1 MAVTELSPRPVLT
14 SSGRPCSAS
23 RTRSCVRGRSSP
35 TSGAR
40 CRSRRSRTR
49 SSCTAFASSTIVMAA
64 SPSVADCSTGRMGA
78 VRFVILGAGA
88 VGGTV
93 GGLLHDAGHEVV
105 LVARGAHAAAMRTD
119 GLRLATPDRV
129 VTAHVEVVDDP
140 TALKLRDDDLLVAA
154 TKTQDTTAL
163 LDIAAR
169 LTVNGT
175 SAGAAPPPL
184 FPATPP
190 RLTVNGP
197 AAAAV
202 LPLFCVQNG
211 VANERI
217 AARRFADVHG
227 VVVMLPAVL
236 LDPGRIEAQGAPY
249 SGLLDVGRWPRGT
262 TDADETLAAAFT
274 ASNFL
279 SRATPGVMRW
289 KYAKLLRNLGNAIEA
304 LCGHDL
310 DGDDMKVVRDLD
322 GVLRVEAEACLTAA
336 GIDWSSDDEW
346 VARRGDHV
354 QHAPVEG
361 RARSGGSS
369 WQSLA
374 RGLRSIEADY
384 LNGEI
389 ALLGRQYD
397 VPTPANVALQRLAN
411 AAAHRGARPGST
423 PVRDV
428 VAAIDLEK
436 GDTSA

>member
-14 SSGRPCSAS
+14 SSGRPCNAS
-23 RTRSCVRGRSSP
+23 RTRSCVRRRSSP

-93 GGLLHDAGHEVV
+93 GGLLHDSGHDVV
-105 LVARGAHAAAMRTD
+105 LVARGAHAAVMRAN

-129 VTAHVEVVDDP
+129 ITAHVDVVDDP
-140 TALKLRDDDLLVAA
+140 TALKLRDDDMLVVA

-163 LDIAAR
+163 LDIAAGQE
-169 LTVNGT
+169 VNGT
-175 SAGAAPPPL
+175 SAP
-184 FPATPP
+184 
-190 RLTVNGP
+190 
-197 AAAAV
+197 AV

-249 SGLLDVGRWPRGT
+249 SGLLDVGRWPHGT
-262 TDADETLAAAFT
+262 TDADETLAGAFT

-279 SRATPGVMRW
+279 SRATPDVMRW
-289 KYAKLLRNLGNAIEA
+289 KYAKLLRNLGNAMEA

-310 DGDDMKVVRDLD
+310 DGDDMKVVRDID
-322 GVLRVEAEACLTAA
+322 RVLRVEAEACLTAA
-336 GIDWSSDDEW
+336 GIDWASDDEW
-346 VARRGDHV
+346 VARRGEQV

-374 RGLRSIEADY
+374 RGLGSIEADY

-397 VPTPANVALQRLAN
+397 VPTPANVMLQRLGN
-411 AAAHRGARPGST
+411 DAARRGARPGST
-423 PVRDV
+423 SVRDV
-428 VAAIDLEK
+428 VAAIDIEK
-436 GDTSA
+436 GNTRG